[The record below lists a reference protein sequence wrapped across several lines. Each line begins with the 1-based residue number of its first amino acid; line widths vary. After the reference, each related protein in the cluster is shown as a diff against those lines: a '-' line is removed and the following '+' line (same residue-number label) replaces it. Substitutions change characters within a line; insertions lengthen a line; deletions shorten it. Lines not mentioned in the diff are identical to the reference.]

1 MTSFETSWVRQFG
14 VRLPGRIVCV
24 GRNYLAHAQE
34 EGQDLPAAPLL
45 FAKLSNTVIGPG
57 EAIVLP
63 AESVHVDAEAELALV
78 IAKTSRGLAPEQA
91 ASVLAGYTAAND
103 VSARDLQFADGQWF
117 RGKGYDSFCPLQPE
131 VVELESLEPALSV
144 RQTVNGRVLQD
155 GNTRDLIFS
164 VAALVAYISKVVT
177 LERGDVILTGTPDGV
192 GYFRDPPV
200 ALAAGDIVEVEVA
213 GVAPLR
219 NTVVTA

>member
-1 MTSFETSWVRQFG
+1 MTSFETSWARQFG
-14 VRLPGRIVCV
+14 VRLPSRIVCV

-34 EGQDLPAAPLL
+34 EGADLPTAPLL
-45 FAKLSNTVIGPG
+45 FANLSNTVIGPG

-78 IAKTSRGLAPEQA
+78 IAKTSRGLRPDQA
-91 ASVLAGYTAAND
+91 GAVLAGYTAAND

-117 RGKGYDSFCPLQPE
+117 RGKGYDSFCPIQPE
-131 VVELESLEPALSV
+131 IAELESLEPALSV
-144 RQTVNGRVLQD
+144 KQTVNGRVMQD
-155 GNTRDLIFS
+155 GNTRDLIFGL
-164 VAALVAYISKVVT
+164 AALVAYISNVVT

-200 ALAAGDIVEVEVA
+200 PLAAGEVVEIEVEGVSTLSNPVVA
-213 GVAPLR
+213 A
-219 NTVVTA
+219 